1 MAGCIFR
8 GPGERERD
16 ARQSSLMAR
25 NVAPKGGRSHGEE
38 RTGEA
43 RAEITG
49 ERCVPRGAALTP
61 GSPSFLTPSSMT
73 TNLAYAITRR
83 TPVSQKALQWAM
95 RAQSLLNE
103 KTNIPHDRLNLA
115 PVSGAAERPSLNFP
129 FVRVLPMRIGPYSAP
144 DPFGETTQMPSPNV
158 AAAGSTKVRDL
169 WSAHVVAAFLRIVS
183 EQHPEIVLEL
193 RDDTGQFVVPMG
205 VFIRGGRF
213 EINRELLN
221 AQRERVLEASGD
233 PQAGAGFLFAETRA
247 LNGEFLTDVPVSD
260 YMEVPEIV
268 LDMDRENYA
277 GASVG
282 ELATYFVRRMLTEM
296 TPQASR

>member
-1 MAGCIFR
+1 MVVCVNDGRAR
-8 GPGERERD
+8 HPMGESAEVFAVR
-16 ARQSSLMAR
+16 A
-25 NVAPKGGRSHGEE
+25 VAPKGGRSRGKE

-43 RAEITG
+43 QVEIRG
-49 ERCVPRGAALTP
+49 ERCARAAWLSPRALSLFTQ
-61 GSPSFLTPSSMT
+61 SNMT

-83 TPVSQKALQWAM
+83 TPVSPKVLQWAM

-115 PVSGAAERPSLNFP
+115 PISGASERPVLNFP
-129 FVRVLPMRIGPYSAP
+129 FVRVLPMKIGPYSAAE
-144 DPFGETTQMPSPNV
+144 PFGETSQMPNSNAV
-158 AAAGSTKVRDL
+158 AAGSTKVRDL
-169 WSAHVVAAFLRIVS
+169 WSAHVVGAFLRVLS
-183 EQHPEIVLEL
+183 EQHPDVVLEL
-193 RDDTGQFVVPMG
+193 RDETGQFVIPMG

-233 PQAGAGFLFAETRA
+233 PQAGAGFLWAESRA

-268 LDMDRENYA
+268 LDMDRENFA

-282 ELATYFVRRMLTEM
+282 ELATYFVRRMLSEL
-296 TPQASR
+296 TPHATR